1 MNKLFL
7 LFIGSCFFTSCAT
20 GNTMVSPVFV
30 GKNTNVI
37 LETDLLKQAPKKLGA
52 EEKAVTLLNQLFNSD
67 ESNKSMVLVISNE
80 SDCDFTMDI
89 SGNNHY
95 SLPVGARKSESI
107 VVERGEYEMKSQ
119 VCQSQYKVYKTFSEN
134 TQLSI
139 KYTVVN
145 TSNAAKNTVAS
156 LQ

>member
-1 MNKLFL
+1 MNKIFL
-7 LFIGSCFFTSCAT
+7 LLIGSCFLTSCAT
-20 GNTMVSPVFV
+20 NNAMVSPVFV
-30 GKNTNVI
+30 GKNTNVV
-37 LETDLLKQAPKKLGA
+37 LETDLLKQTPKKLNL
-52 EEKAVTLLNQLFNSD
+52 EEKAVTLLNQLFNTD
-67 ESNKSMVLVISNE
+67 ESNKNMVLVISNE

-95 SLPVGARKSESI
+95 SLPVAARKSESI

-119 VCQSQYKVYKTFSEN
+119 VCQSHYKVYKTFSEN

-139 KYTVVN
+139 KYTVIN
-145 TSNAAKNTVAS
+145 TSTVSNNNVAT

>member
-1 MNKLFL
+1 MNKFFL
-7 LFIGSCFFTSCAT
+7 LLIGSCFFTSCAT
-20 GNTMVSPVFV
+20 SNSMVSPVFI

-37 LETDLLKQAPKKLGA
+37 LETDLLKPAPKKLNL

-67 ESNKSMVLVISNE
+67 ESNNSMVLVISNE

-107 VVERGEYEMKSQ
+107 VVERGEYEIKSQ
-119 VCQSQYKVYKTFSEN
+119 VCQSQYKVYKKFSEN
-134 TQLSI
+134 TELSI

-145 TSNAAKNTVAS
+145 TSNVPNNSVAT